1 MQKGQSLK
9 RLLRHKAG
17 PLIIILVVFII
28 ITMVVSSG
36 VMEGKPFSSLFTR
49 GFMSSGNLLNVFYK
63 LVIQSFMLC
72 GIVLILIGGNID
84 LSVAGQAGIIAMVF
98 AWLCQNTAMHWAII
112 FLLCLVMA
120 ACLGLINT
128 LLVNVLKF
136 PSFIATIG
144 MSSVYAGL
152 CNVITAGNNIQIA
165 RQGFIAFGKAN
176 IGGFLPVIFLI
187 AMVAMIAY
195 QFILSKTTFGRS
207 VFMCGGNPNAA
218 RLSGLKPDKMRMIL
232 FVNNS
237 VLAAVGGLLWTAQVK
252 LASPTA
258 LVTSGFDFQVIS
270 ASILGG
276 VSFFGGGGSI
286 GGAFAGVLLLN
297 VFENML
303 TVLKVP
309 DYWIVFA
316 SGLVLI
322 VALITDFISTERRRK
337 ALMVAAVT
345 GK

>member
-9 RLLRHKAG
+9 RLLRHKAI
-17 PLIIILVVFII
+17 PLLIILIVFII
-28 ITMVVSSG
+28 ATMVISSG
-36 VMEGKPFSSLFTR
+36 VLNGSPFSSMFTK

-63 LVIQSFMLC
+63 LVIQCFMLC

-84 LSVAGQAGIIAMVF
+84 LSVAGQAGITAMVF
-98 AWLCQNTAMHWAII
+98 AWLCQNTSMHWIVI
-112 FLLCLVMA
+112 FILVLIMA

-128 LLVNVLKF
+128 FLVNVLRF
-136 PSFIATIG
+136 PAFIATIG

-152 CNVITAGNNIQIA
+152 CNVMTAGNNIQIA
-165 RQGFIAFGKAN
+165 RQGFIALGKAN
-176 IGGFLPVIFLI
+176 IGGIVPVIFVI
-187 AMVAMIAY
+187 AVVVMIIY
-195 QFILSKTTFGRS
+195 QFILSNTTFGRS
-207 VFMCGGNPNAA
+207 IYMCGGNPNAA
-218 RLSGLKPDKMRMIL
+218 RLSGLKPDKMRAIL

-237 VLAAVGGLLWTAQVK
+237 ILAAIGGLFWTAQVK

-258 LVTSGFDFQVIS
+258 LITSGFDFQVIS

-286 GGAFAGVLLLN
+286 GGAFVGVLLLN
-297 VFENML
+297 IFENML
-303 TVLKVP
+303 NVLKVP

-316 SGLVLI
+316 SGFVLI
-322 VALITDFISTERRRK
+322 VALVTDYISAERRRK
-337 ALMVAAVT
+337 ALLIASVS